1 MLASLNGVEATRYR
15 TAGEEVP
22 IVVRLDPASLDEV
35 SSLERLYLPTRD
47 GAVVPFSEVAQVD
60 PDEGWAE
67 ITRRN
72 GHRAVIVSAE
82 VSGRLP
88 SEALAEI
95 RDRIADLALPDGYTL
110 EYGGEHE
117 ERQKA
122 FAGLWQAMVLAVLAI
137 YALLAIQFNSFVQP
151 LVILLTVPLGL
162 TGALIGLLITGNP
175 FGLMAFIG
183 VISLTGIII
192 NDSIVLTDFT
202 NYLQRVEGK
211 RRLEALI
218 EAGRLRFRPVVLTT
232 ITTIGGLA
240 PLAIWG
246 GTLWSPLAFAVIF
259 GLVGSTVLILIIL
272 PVVYSV
278 LVGAAEGQRTF
289 HAWEVIQRRL
299 VGK

>member
-1 MLASLNGVEATRYR
+1 
-15 TAGEEVP
+15 
-22 IVVRLDPASLDEV
+22 
-35 SSLERLYLPTRD
+35 
-47 GAVVPFSEVAQVD
+47 
-60 PDEGWAE
+60 
-67 ITRRN
+67 
-72 GHRAVIVSAE
+72 

-122 FAGLWQAMVLAVLAI
+122 FAGLWQAMVLAVLVI

-151 LVILLTVPLGL
+151 LVILLTAPLGL
-162 TGALIGLLITGNP
+162 TGAVIGLLITGNP

-259 GLVGSTVLILIIL
+259 GLLGSTILILIIL

-278 LVGAAEGQRTF
+278 LVGTSEGQRTF